1 MIPVFALRLICGL
14 AIAWCTSPRELITSG
29 FFRIQ
34 MLVTLGLSVL
44 TVLTAGQIEDSTS
57 SLLWYG
63 GLGIAVLS
71 FLGSVMWTLE
81 RRAAGFRYA
90 VGIMIS
96 AGALIVTQIWMRNS
110 DPWFQL
116 ADALSS
122 AWMIGS
128 VTATMLLGHW
138 YLTATGMK
146 LLPLQRMNLWFMAA
160 VVLRAVV
167 IAIALATSRL
177 TGGMTLWVLR
187 WAGLIGPIVVSVL
200 TIQILKYRN
209 TQSATGVLYAATTL
223 VFMGEAAGVLL
234 QSGSES

>member
-63 GLGIAVLS
+63 GLGLAVLS

-90 VGIMIS
+90 VGIMI
-96 AGALIVTQIWMRNS
+96 AAAALIVTQIWMRNS
-110 DPWFQL
+110 DLWFQL
-116 ADALSS
+116 ADGLSS